1 MPYHLPTTTLGR
13 TGLTVTRLGIG
24 GAYCETVE
32 GYRRALDCGVTY
44 VDTARAYRDGK
55 DEEVLGE
62 ALQGRR
68 QDLILATKSGKRSA
82 AEAREE
88 LETSLRLLRT
98 DYVDIWQMHY
108 VNTREDLEQMLG
120 PGGSL
125 DAARKAQEQGLTRYI
140 GVTGHNWEIVAEA
153 VATGAFDTV
162 LCWYNCAYKEPETIL
177 FPKTVAHG
185 TGVVIMNA
193 SRNDK
198 LFGEKAN
205 IEDAPDP
212 VDFYRYVLSNEAVG
226 LTIVGLRDVPLF
238 ERIAAGLAERETL
251 TPPERAALE
260 AYGARLRQ
268 ADLLEMG

>member
-1 MPYHLPTTTLGR
+1 MRYDLPTTTLGR
-13 TGLTVTRLGIG
+13 TGLPVTRLGIG

-62 ALQGRR
+62 ALAGRR
-68 QDLILATKSGKRSA
+68 QDLILATKSVKRSA

-98 DYVDIWQMHY
+98 DYVDVWQMHY
-108 VNTREDLEQMLG
+108 INAREDLEQMLG

-125 DAARKAQEQGLTRYI
+125 EAARKAQEQGLTRYI
-140 GVTGHNWEIVAEA
+140 GVTGHNWELITEA

-162 LCWYNCAYKEPETIL
+162 LCWYNCAYKEPEEAL
-177 FPKTVAHG
+177 FPAAMTHG

-198 LFGEKAN
+198 LFGEKAGV
-205 IEDAPDP
+205 EDAPDP
-212 VDFYRYVLSNEAVG
+212 VDFYRYVLGHEAVDVA
-226 LTIVGLRDVPLF
+226 LVGLRDVALF

-251 TPPERAALE
+251 ALSERSALE
-260 AYGARLRQ
+260 AYGARLRE
-268 ADLLEMG
+268 AGKLEMG